1 MNTTSPL
8 SEDAKNYLCCFYQTL
23 DAMAQSINTANLTQ
37 SISRNFAAQM
47 IPHCRAAVQMS
58 NNILRFSE
66 NQAVR
71 RLAQRIADEQ
81 AQDIADLEAVLPACS
96 QQSSPQPDLRLYQR
110 RMDLIFREMSAAM
123 GSGPEHNGLSA
134 IYLREMIPHC
144 RGAVRMAENTLKY
157 DVSLELV
164 PLLRESICRHRQEAA
179 QMRALLNRMG
189 CQGTNRAGCQTNPCS
204 R

>member
-1 MNTTSPL
+1 MTNTSPL
-8 SEDAKNYLCCFYQTL
+8 STDAKSYLCCFYQTL
-23 DAMAQSINTANLTQ
+23 DEMTQAVAAANLTQ
-37 SISRNFAAQM
+37 SISRNFIAQA
-47 IPHCRAAVQMS
+47 IPHCRAAAQMS

-81 AQDIADLEAVLPACS
+81 AQDIAELEAVLPACN
-96 QQSSPQPDLRLYQR
+96 QQTNPQLDLRLYQR

-123 GSGPEHNGLSA
+123 GSGPEHNRLSA
-134 IYLREMIPHC
+134 LYLREMIPHC
-144 RGAVRMAENTLKY
+144 QGAVRMAENTLKY

-164 PLLRESICRHRQEAA
+164 PLLRESVSRHRRETA

-189 CQGTNRAGCQTNPCS
+189 CSGTNWTGRQIT
-204 R
+204 